1 MKEFIVVHIV
11 NKADGT
17 ASIPGTAY
25 DTETE
30 ARKAFYRLCGQA
42 VDSDYVTDTVVLM
55 TKFGD
60 VIDKE
65 RFDHRAES

>member
-1 MKEFIVVHIV
+1 MKEFILVHIV

-17 ASIPGTAY
+17 GTAAGTTY
-25 DTETE
+25 VTETE

-42 VDSDYVTDTVVLM
+42 VDSEYLTDTVVLM

-60 VIDKE
+60 VIDKQK
-65 RFDHRAES
+65 FDHRNEM